1 MLLKDTFKRLVKLG
15 LGRANFVLT
24 KKILRNSESLATIKQ
39 TVTFLHRCSALNIF
53 PTTIENV
60 KVNFDH
66 GSKSLEERSKL
77 RIKRFVL
84 NESKRT
90 LRRLITIKLHE
101 QKQLDGE
108 ITSNLPPQIATK
120 VRLQRYLAYNT
131 ASKLHYERFQKLL
144 AELQK
149 SDNTANTNSQ
159 QDATNTE
166 DTNQPQDTT
175 RPENRNDLVT
185 ELTNS
190 LNNKEVN
197 LLAKGPKFSL
207 SPGIN
212 EQTTTTINI
221 AFYRLANQIRW
232 KQFRE
237 LNPQNPQHTDFLTY
251 PQSKHFYKP
260 DSTDELEQKLRRI
273 HNKLHAT
280 IRQLVPRKKWSN
292 ISNVDKKTIKDL
304 KEKDVICLPS
314 DKGTEFCIIQKD
326 RYSQAALDHLNDSNT
341 YQKVPRMT
349 AKTVENKVNLVW
361 KNICSRNKFPP
372 FVVKSFVASNTDLP
386 KFYHGPKY

>member
-1 MLLKDTFKRLVKLG
+1 MINIPHHYDMLLKDTFKRLVKLG

-39 TVTFLHRCSALNIF
+39 RLTFLHRCSALNIF
-53 PTTIENV
+53 PTTIENI

-66 GSKSLEERSKL
+66 GIKSLEERSKL

-120 VRLQRYLAYNT
+120 VRPQRYLAYNT

-175 RPENRNDLVT
+175 RPKSRFSFTTSLPYQSAQRPT
-185 ELTNS
+185 SSATNGGVYS
-190 LNNKEVN
+190 RDVQ
-197 LLAKGPKFSL
+197 PK
-207 SPGIN
+207 
-212 EQTTTTINI
+212 
-221 AFYRLANQIRW
+221 
-232 KQFRE
+232 
-237 LNPQNPQHTDFLTY
+237 
-251 PQSKHFYKP
+251 
-260 DSTDELEQKLRRI
+260 
-273 HNKLHAT
+273 
-280 IRQLVPRKKWSN
+280 
-292 ISNVDKKTIKDL
+292 
-304 KEKDVICLPS
+304 
-314 DKGTEFCIIQKD
+314 
-326 RYSQAALDHLNDSNT
+326 
-341 YQKVPRMT
+341 
-349 AKTVENKVNLVW
+349 
-361 KNICSRNKFPP
+361 
-372 FVVKSFVASNTDLP
+372 
-386 KFYHGPKY
+386 

>member
-39 TVTFLHRCSALNIF
+39 RLTFLHRCSALNIF
-53 PTTIENV
+53 PTTIENI

-66 GSKSLEERSKL
+66 GIKSLEERSKL
-77 RIKRFVL
+77 RIKCFVL

-101 QKQLDGE
+101 QKQLNGE
-108 ITSNLPPQIATK
+108 ITSNLPPQIASTS
-120 VRLQRYLAYNT
+120 

-175 RPENRNDLVT
+175 RPENTNDLVT
-185 ELTNS
+185 DLTNS

-212 EQTTTTINI
+212 EQTTTAINI

-251 PQSKHFYKP
+251 PQSKHIYKP

-273 HNKLHAT
+273 HNKLHT
-280 IRQLVPRKKWSN
+280 TVRQLVPRKKWSN

-304 KEKDVICLPS
+304 KDKNVICLPS
-314 DKGTEFCIIQKD
+314 DKGTKFCIIQK
-326 RYSQAALDHLNDSNT
+326 
-341 YQKVPRMT
+341 
-349 AKTVENKVNLVW
+349 E
-361 KNICSRNKFPP
+361 C
-372 FVVKSFVASNTDLP
+372 
-386 KFYHGPKY
+386 

>member
-39 TVTFLHRCSALNIF
+39 RLTFLHWCSALNIF
-53 PTTIENV
+53 LTTIENI

-66 GSKSLEERSKL
+66 GIKSLEERSKL

-120 VRLQRYLAYNT
+120 VHLQRYLAYNT
-131 ASKLHYERFQKLL
+131 ASKLHYERFQKP
-144 AELQK
+144 ELQK

-175 RPENRNDLVT
+175 RPENTNDLVT
-185 ELTNS
+185 DLTNS
-190 LNNKEVN
+190 PNNKEVN

-212 EQTTTTINI
+212 EQTTTAINI

-232 KQFRE
+232 KQFR
-237 LNPQNPQHTDFLTY
+237 
-251 PQSKHFYKP
+251 
-260 DSTDELEQKLRRI
+260 
-273 HNKLHAT
+273 
-280 IRQLVPRKKWSN
+280 
-292 ISNVDKKTIKDL
+292 
-304 KEKDVICLPS
+304 
-314 DKGTEFCIIQKD
+314 
-326 RYSQAALDHLNDSNT
+326 
-341 YQKVPRMT
+341 
-349 AKTVENKVNLVW
+349 
-361 KNICSRNKFPP
+361 
-372 FVVKSFVASNTDLP
+372 
-386 KFYHGPKY
+386 